1 MLTNGC
7 DLPITKMD
15 GAKIEHNFTFYV
27 HKFVCGM
34 DLNLEMT

>member
-15 GAKIEHNFTFYV
+15 GTKTKQNFTFYV
-27 HKFVCGM
+27 HKFVCGI
-34 DLNLEMT
+34 DLN